1 MKVQKRIIIFII
13 KFLFFVCLLY
23 DFYILF
29 YFCQVA
35 YIVITTNHPIQG
47 TGIITNLER
56 DCSVSI
62 SRCSLDVRRDDNTII
77 NIVFGDAD
85 HSCKVWA
92 PLPTNIQVGKKV
104 EFYVR
109 PGILYNR
116 QYVRESS
123 YDICIYRP
131 NFIND
136 GTDNKDYYVKLID

>member
-1 MKVQKRIIIFII
+1 MKVQKRIIIFIL

-23 DFYILF
+23 DLYILF
-29 YFCQVA
+29 LFCWAV
-35 YIVITTNHPIQG
+35 YTVIRTSHPIQG
-47 TGIITNLER
+47 TGVVIDLNTECRISL
-56 DCSVSI
+56 
-62 SRCSLDVRRDDNTII
+62 SRCYLDVRRDDNTVI
-77 NIVFGDAD
+77 NIVFGDSED
-85 HSCKVWA
+85 SCKVWA

-116 QYVRESS
+116 QYSRESS

-136 GTDNKDYYVKLID
+136 GTDNKDYYVKIID